1 MPTPPRGTP
10 HTEIA
15 AYLRQL
21 IDDGALRPG
30 ESLPSMR
37 QVGEQFGASP
47 GTVNKAFALLRS
59 EGLTYSKAGVGT
71 VVAEQPR
78 VAATGAARLK
88 RLETTGNAF
97 APGES
102 SANHRARLVSLADPT
117 LAGHLGV
124 DPHDEVVLRTRTYL
138 RGGKPTVVAMSCIH
152 PRALGSVPE
161 LLEPG
166 PSERFWQELYT
177 ERTGREITRSPERR
191 TARLASQDE
200 LDMLGVQAPPNA
212 AVPVLVLVNVFHDE
226 DGPIEVWED
235 VYTPGYW
242 QIEGE
247 RP

>member
-1 MPTPPRGTP
+1 MPKDPRGTP
-10 HTEIA
+10 HTAIA

-30 ESLPSMR
+30 DQLPSMR
-37 QVGEQFGASP
+37 EMGEQFGASP
-47 GTVNKAFALLRS
+47 GTVNKAFALLKS
-59 EGLTYSKAGVGT
+59 EGLTYSKPGIGT
-71 VVAEQPR
+71 VIAEEPR

-88 RLETTGNAF
+88 RLEATGTPF
-97 APGES
+97 APGETS
-102 SANHRARLVSLADPT
+102 TDHRARLTSLADPF
-117 LAGHLGV
+117 LAENLGV
-124 DPHDEVVLRTRTYL
+124 ELHDEIVLRTRTYL
-138 RGGKPTVVAMSCIH
+138 RGGKPTVVALSCIH
-152 PRALGSVPE
+152 PRALGPMPE

-166 PSERFWQELYT
+166 PSERFWQEIYS

-191 TARLASQDE
+191 TARLASQSE

-226 DGPIEVWED
+226 EGPIEVWED

-247 RP
+247 KA

>member
-1 MPTPPRGTP
+1 MPKTPRGTP
-10 HTEIA
+10 YTEIA

-30 ESLPSMR
+30 QQLPSMR
-37 QVGEQFGASP
+37 EMGDQFNASP
-47 GTVNKAFALLRS
+47 ATVNKAFAVLKT
-59 EGLTYSKAGVGT
+59 EGLTYAKPGVGT
-71 VVAEQPR
+71 VVAERPR

-88 RLETTGNAF
+88 RLEVTGKAL
-97 APGES
+97 APGETS
-102 SANHRARLVSLADPT
+102 TDHRARLTSLADPF
-117 LAGHLGV
+117 LAENLGV
-124 DPHDEVVLRTRTYL
+124 ELHDEIVLRTRTYL
-138 RGGKPTVVAMSCIH
+138 RDGNPTVVALSCIH
-152 PRALGSVPE
+152 ARALGPVPE

-166 PSERFWQELYT
+166 PSERFWQEIYT
-177 ERTGREITRSPERR
+177 ERTGKEITRSPERR
-191 TARLASQDE
+191 SARLASTAE
-200 LDMLGVQAPPNA
+200 LAMLGVKAPPNS

>member
-10 HTEIA
+10 YTEIA
-15 AYLRQL
+15 AHLRQL
-21 IDDGALRPG
+21 IDDGTLRPG
-30 ESLPSMR
+30 ERLPSMR
-37 QVGEQFGASP
+37 EVGEQFGASP
-47 GTVNKAFALLRS
+47 VTVNKAFAQLRS

-71 VVAEQPR
+71 VIAEQPR

-88 RLETTGNAF
+88 RLESTGNPF
-97 APGES
+97 APGET
-102 SANHRARLVSLADPT
+102 SANHRARLASLADDY

-124 DPHDEVVLRTRTYL
+124 DLHDEVVLRTRTYL
-138 RGGKPTVVAMSCIH
+138 RGDKPTVVALSCIH
-152 PRALGSVPE
+152 PRALDPVPE

-166 PSERFWQELYT
+166 PSERFWQEVYT
-177 ERTGREITRSPERR
+177 ERTGKEITRSPERR